1 MLNTALMW
9 TLLVG
14 SALNLCGM
22 ANFISSHA
30 LLRVIGCT
38 PRIFTKIIRILI
50 CYLRERG
57 VNLAAYIDDIII
69 FADNFESCQ
78 VDTYCTIQ
86 LLESLGYI
94 VKISKSVKIPTQT
107 IEHLGLVI
115 NNFTMTGKVSSVK
128 CDNIIALCSSLRYM
142 SNPSIREVA
151 KVVGTM
157 VSYCPVVELGTL
169 HYRNLEKS

>member
-9 TLLVG
+9 TLVVG

-86 LLESLGYI
+86 PL
-94 VKISKSVKIPTQT
+94 
-107 IEHLGLVI
+107 
-115 NNFTMTGKVSSVK
+115 
-128 CDNIIALCSSLRYM
+128 
-142 SNPSIREVA
+142 
-151 KVVGTM
+151 
-157 VSYCPVVELGTL
+157 
-169 HYRNLEKS
+169 